1 MLQVLIP
8 EDSRNLLQKNIDFR
22 ANHTHRLFPHW
33 ILQFVHI
40 SICRPP
46 VPIRVLPRSVDGV
59 VEVELDRRDQNAREK
74 VPQIIVWAVN
84 EVKLLVVQKEAH
96 GARFR
101 RKILF
106 FEMSF
111 EKSFKKSIDQHLQ
124 NILLKL

>member
-40 SICRPP
+40 SICRPAFP
-46 VPIRVLPRSVDGV
+46 FAFSLAPSMAWWKWNWI
-59 VEVELDRRDQNAREK
+59 EETNAREK
-74 VPQIIVWAVN
+74 GPQIIVWAVN

-96 GARFR
+96 FCPANSGS
-101 RKILF
+101 L
-106 FEMSF
+106 
-111 EKSFKKSIDQHLQ
+111 
-124 NILLKL
+124 